1 MAYKGPSV
9 TMKKMF
15 VLLFV
20 SFLSG
25 ICAAQTPLSVLG
37 INPNTTMKKFNLAL
51 SKKGIKPTQTAEGLY
66 EYKVKYAGY
75 SNCRMEVKFNIGNDS
90 IRKVTIEFPH
100 ESIAKDKAIFE
111 NLTKQFKE
119 KYGHETNLGEELI
132 KLREEYEGRRIRRTR
147 SERTYGQVKINYC
160 EVNWY
165 FDDDEYE
172 DGVEVKYY
180 TNAKDDNK
188 VSVSSDI

>member
-1 MAYKGPSV
+1 
-9 TMKKMF
+9 MKKAIVILC
-15 VLLFV
+15 VLF
-20 SFLSG
+20 FTG
-25 ICAAQTPLSVLG
+25 ICSAQTPLSVLG

-51 SKKGIKPTQTAEGLY
+51 SQKGFRPTQTAEGLY

-75 SNCRMEVKFNIGNDS
+75 PNCRMEVKFNIGNDS

-100 ESIAKDKAIFE
+100 ESIEKDKAIFE

-119 KYGHETNLGEELI
+119 KYGNESDLGEELI
-132 KLREEYEGRRIRRTR
+132 KLREEFEGRRIRRTR
-147 SERTYGQVKINYC
+147 SERTYGQFNINYC

>member
-1 MAYKGPSV
+1 
-9 TMKKMF
+9 MKKTII
-15 VLLFV
+15 VLCVLF
-20 SFLSG
+20 FTG
-25 ICAAQTPLSVLG
+25 ICSAQTPLSVLG
-37 INPNTTMKKFNLAL
+37 INPNTTMKEFNLAL
-51 SKKGIKPTQTAEGLY
+51 SKKGVRPTQTAEGLY

-90 IRKVTIEFPH
+90 ILKVTIEFPH

-111 NLTKQFKE
+111 NLTKQFKD
-119 KYGHETNLGEELI
+119 KYGNESDLGEALI
-132 KLREEYEGRRIRRTR
+132 KIKEEYEGHPIRRTR
-147 SERTYGQVKINYC
+147 YERTYGQIKINYC

-180 TNAKDDNK
+180 TNAKDDFK

>member
-1 MAYKGPSV
+1 
-9 TMKKMF
+9 MKKMF
-15 VLLFV
+15 VFLFV
-20 SFLSG
+20 LFLSG
-25 ICAAQTPLSVLG
+25 ICAAQAPLSVLG

-51 SKKGIKPTQTAEGLY
+51 SKKGIKPTQTAEGFY

-75 SNCRMEVKFNIGNDS
+75 SNCSMEVEFNIGNDS
-90 IRKVTIEFPH
+90 IRKVTIEIPH
-100 ESIAKDKAIFE
+100 ESIAKDKSIFV

-119 KYGHETNLGEELI
+119 KYGHETDLGEALI
-132 KLREEYEGRRIRRTR
+132 KLKEEFERRSIRRTR
-147 SERTYGQVKINYC
+147 SCKMYGQVKINYC

-165 FDDDEYE
+165 YDDDEYE

-180 TNAKDDNK
+180 TNARDDNK

>member
-1 MAYKGPSV
+1 MAYKHPPV

-25 ICAAQTPLSVLG
+25 ICVAQAPLSVLG

-51 SKKGIKPTQTAEGLY
+51 SKKGVRPTQTAEGLY

-75 SNCRMEVKFNIGNDS
+75 SNCRMEVEFNIGNDS
-90 IRKVTIEFPH
+90 VRKVTIEFPH

-132 KLREEYEGRRIRRTR
+132 KLSEEYEGRRIRRTR
-147 SERTYGQVKINYC
+147 SERTYGQFKINYC
-160 EVNWY
+160 VVNWY

>member
-1 MAYKGPSV
+1 
-9 TMKKMF
+9 MKKMF
-15 VLLFV
+15 VFLFV
-20 SFLSG
+20 LFLSG
-25 ICAAQTPLSVLG
+25 ICAAQAPLSVLG

-51 SKKGIKPTQTAEGLY
+51 SKKGIRPTQTAEGLY

-132 KLREEYEGRRIRRTR
+132 KLREEFEGRRIRRTR